1 MRGKQLLTTLAV
13 SAILF
18 AGCGLRNGD
27 TAITVNGNVIT
38 KGDVDQAINLQIKN
52 SPFTKMGVDIKS
64 SNNDFLYLLTKDRV
78 VNELIIKTLINE
90 ECEKR
95 EITVSKDEFELALD
109 DLISKIGSKE
119 RFNEFLKQKNIT
131 KDQFNKDFEQELK
144 IKKLAMQLD
153 KAPVTEADAKK
164 FYKENIK
171 KFKYPEKVRA
181 SHILIST
188 NPYEI
193 EQQIRANKANKK
205 LTDDQIKGKVE
216 EELAARKARAEE
228 LLKKVQIDKSVFA
241 QFAQDN
247 SDDSSA
253 KQGGD
258 LGFFA
263 AVEMVPEFSSASF
276 ATKPGNI
283 YPKVVQSKFGY
294 HIIYVTDRMAAGQYP
309 FEAVQYEITNFLQA
323 QKEVKAIDNLI
334 ESMKKNAEIV
344 YVDKSY
350 DPDGI
355 KKDLQKEMNAGDKLV
370 VPPPAQPQEKDKK

>member
-1 MRGKQLLTTLAV
+1 MRGKHILTTLAL
-13 SAILF
+13 SAVLF
-18 AGCGLRNGD
+18 AGCGLKNGE
-27 TAITVNGNVIT
+27 TAITVNGAAIT
-38 KGDVDQAINLQIKN
+38 RGDVEQAIETQIKN

-78 VNELIIKTLINE
+78 VNELIIKSLINE
-90 ECEKR
+90 ECKKR
-95 EITVSKDEFELALD
+95 DITISKDEFALAME

-119 RFNEFLKQKNIT
+119 RFNEFLKQKGIS
-131 KDQFNKDFEQELK
+131 KDQFNKDFEQELR

-171 KFKYPEKVRA
+171 KFQYPDKVRA

-193 EQQIRANKANKK
+193 EQKIRADKANKK

-216 EELAARKARAEE
+216 EELAARKVRAEE
-228 LLKKVQIDKSVFA
+228 LLKKVQIDKTVFSK
-241 QFAQDN
+241 FAQDN

-309 FEAVQYEITNFLQA
+309 FEAVQYEISNFLQA
-323 QKEVKAIDNLI
+323 QKEVKAIDSLI
-334 ESMKKNAEIV
+334 ESLKKNAQIV

-350 DPDGI
+350 DPQGI
-355 KKDLQKEMNAGDKLV
+355 KEGIQKELNA
-370 VPPPAQPQEKDKK
+370 PEPPAEPQK

>member
-1 MRGKQLLTTLAV
+1 MRGKKILLTLAA
-13 SAILF
+13 SAVLF
-18 AGCGLRNGD
+18 AGCGLKD
-27 TAITVNGNVIT
+27 AETAITVNGNSIT
-38 KGDVDQAINLQIKN
+38 KGDVDNAINAQIKN
-52 SPFTKMGVDIKS
+52 SPFTKMGVVIKS

-78 VNELIIKTLINE
+78 VNELIIKALVNE
-90 ECEKR
+90 ECQKR
-95 EITVSKDEFELALD
+95 DITISKDELALAMD
-109 DLISKIGSKE
+109 DLMSKIGSKE
-119 RFNEFLKQKNIT
+119 RFNEFLKQKGIS
-131 KDQFNKDFEQELK
+131 KEQFNKDFEQELK

-153 KAPVTEADAKK
+153 KTPVTDADAKK

-171 KFKYPEKVRA
+171 RFKYPEKVRA

-193 EQQIRANKANKK
+193 EQKIRADKASKK

-216 EELAARKARAEE
+216 EELATRKVKAEE
-228 LLKKVQIDKSVFA
+228 LLKKVQIDKTVFA
-241 QFAQDN
+241 EFAKDN

-276 ATKPGNI
+276 ATKPGSI

-309 FEAVQYEITNFLQA
+309 FEAVQYEIKNFLQA
-323 QKEVKAIDNLI
+323 QKEVKAIDSLI
-334 ESMKKNAEIV
+334 ESLKKNAEIV

-355 KKDLQKEMNAGDKLV
+355 KKDIQKEMNANDKV
-370 VPPPAQPQEKDKK
+370 VIPPPETTENK

>member
-1 MRGKQLLTTLAV
+1 MRGKKILTTLAI
-13 SAILF
+13 SAVLF
-18 AGCGLRNGD
+18 AGCGLKNGE
-27 TAITVNGNVIT
+27 TAITVNGAAISR
-38 KGDVDQAINLQIKN
+38 GDIDKAINTQIKN

-78 VNELIIKTLINE
+78 VNELIIKSLLNE
-90 ECEKR
+90 ECKKR
-95 EITVSKDEFELALD
+95 DITISKDEFALAME

-119 RFNEFLKQKNIT
+119 RFNEFLKQKGIS
-131 KDQFNKDFEQELK
+131 KEQFNKDFEQELK

-171 KFKYPEKVRA
+171 KFQYPDKVRA

-193 EQQIRANKANKK
+193 EQKIRADKANKK

-216 EELAARKARAEE
+216 EELAARKVRAEE
-228 LLKKVQIDKSVFA
+228 LLKKVQIDKTVFA
-241 QFAQDN
+241 KFAQDN

-323 QKEVKAIDNLI
+323 QKEVKAIDSLI
-334 ESMKKNAEIV
+334 ESLKKNAQIV

-350 DPDGI
+350 DPEGI
-355 KKDLQKEMNAGDKLV
+355 KEGIQKELNAP
-370 VPPPAQPQEKDKK
+370 VPAEPQQKESKK

>member
-1 MRGKQLLTTLAV
+1 MRGKKILTTLAISV
-13 SAILF
+13 ILF
-18 AGCGLRNGD
+18 AGCGLKNGE
-27 TAITVNGNVIT
+27 TAITVNGVPIT
-38 KGDVDQAINLQIKN
+38 RGAIDEAINMQIKN
-52 SPFTKMGVDIKS
+52 SPFTKMGVDIKN

-78 VNELIIKTLINE
+78 VNELIIKSLLNE
-90 ECEKR
+90 ECKKR
-95 EITVSKDEFELALD
+95 DITVSEDEFALAME

-119 RFNEFLKQKNIT
+119 RFNEFLKQKNIS
-131 KDQFNKDFEQELK
+131 KDQFNKDFKQELL

-153 KAPVTEADAKK
+153 KTPVTEADARK

-171 KFKYPEKVRA
+171 KFQYPDKVRA

-193 EQQIRANKANKK
+193 EKAIRADKANRK
-205 LTDDQIKGKVE
+205 LSDVQIKGKVE
-216 EELAARKARAEE
+216 EELAARKVRAED
-228 LLKKVQIDKSVFA
+228 LLKKVQMDKTVFA
-241 QFAQDN
+241 KFAKDN

-253 KQGGD
+253 QQGGD

-263 AVEMVPEFSSASF
+263 AFEMVPEFSSASF

-283 YPKVVQSKFGY
+283 YPKVVQTKFGY

-323 QKEVKAIDNLI
+323 QKEVKAIDSLI
-334 ESMKKNAEIV
+334 ESLKKNAKIE

-355 KKDLQKEMNAGDKLV
+355 KQDIQKEMNSNEPLV
-370 VPPPAQPQEKDKK
+370 PQQETDKK

>member
-1 MRGKQLLTTLAV
+1 MRGKKILTTLAV

-18 AGCGLRNGD
+18 AGCGLKNGE
-27 TAITVNGNVIT
+27 TAITVNGVPIT
-38 KGDVDQAINLQIKN
+38 RGAIDEAINMQIKN
-52 SPFTKMGVDIKS
+52 SPFTKMGVDIKN

-78 VNELIIKTLINE
+78 VNELIIKSLLNE
-90 ECEKR
+90 ECKKR
-95 EITVSKDEFELALD
+95 DITISDDELALAME
-109 DLISKIGSKE
+109 DLISKIGSQE
-119 RFNEFLKQKNIT
+119 RFNEFLKQKNIS
-131 KDQFNKDFEQELK
+131 KDQFNKDFKQELL

-171 KFKYPEKVRA
+171 KFQYPDKVRA

-193 EQQIRANKANKK
+193 EKAIRADKANRK
-205 LTDDQIKGKVE
+205 LSDVQIKGKVE
-216 EELAARKARAEE
+216 EELAARKVRAED
-228 LLKKVQIDKSVFA
+228 LLKKVQIDKTVFA
-241 QFAQDN
+241 KFAKDN

-253 KQGGD
+253 QQGGD

-263 AVEMVPEFSSASF
+263 AFEMVPEFSSASF

-283 YPKVVQSKFGY
+283 YPKVVQTKFGY

-323 QKEVKAIDNLI
+323 QKEVKAIDSLI
-334 ESMKKNAEIV
+334 ESLKKNAKIE

-355 KKDLQKEMNAGDKLV
+355 KQDIQKEMNSNEPLGAT
-370 VPPPAQPQEKDKK
+370 PEKQIKNK

>member
-1 MRGKQLLTTLAV
+1 MRGKKILTTLAV

-18 AGCGLRNGD
+18 AGCGLKNGE
-27 TAITVNGNVIT
+27 TAITVNGVPIT
-38 KGDVDQAINLQIKN
+38 RGAIDEAINMQIKN
-52 SPFTKMGVDIKS
+52 SPFTKMGVDIKN

-78 VNELIIKTLINE
+78 VNELIIKSLLNE
-90 ECEKR
+90 ECKKR
-95 EITVSKDEFELALD
+95 DITISDDELALAME
-109 DLISKIGSKE
+109 DLISKIGSQE
-119 RFNEFLKQKNIT
+119 RFNEFLKQKNIS
-131 KDQFNKDFEQELK
+131 KDQFNKDFKQELL

-153 KAPVTEADAKK
+153 KAPVTEADARK

-171 KFKYPEKVRA
+171 KFQYPDKVRA

-193 EQQIRANKANKK
+193 EKAIRADKANRR
-205 LTDDQIKGKVE
+205 LSDVQIKGKVE
-216 EELAARKARAEE
+216 EELAARKVRAED
-228 LLKKVQIDKSVFA
+228 LLKKVQIDKTVFA
-241 QFAQDN
+241 KFAKDN

-253 KQGGD
+253 QHGGD

-263 AVEMVPEFSSASF
+263 AFEMVPEFSSASF
-276 ATKPGNI
+276 ATKPGTI
-283 YPKVVQSKFGY
+283 YPKVVQTKFGY

-323 QKEVKAIDNLI
+323 QKEVKAIDSLI
-334 ESMKKNAEIV
+334 ESLKKNAKIE

-355 KKDLQKEMNAGDKLV
+355 KQDIQKEMNSNEPLGAT
-370 VPPPAQPQEKDKK
+370 PEKTDKK

>member
-1 MRGKQLLTTLAV
+1 MRGKQILTTLAI
-13 SAILF
+13 SAVLF
-18 AGCGLRNGD
+18 AGCGLRDGE
-27 TAITVNGNVIT
+27 TAITVNGVAIT
-38 KGDVDQAINLQIKN
+38 RGDVDRAVETQIKN

-78 VNELIIKTLINE
+78 VNELIIKSLINE
-90 ECEKR
+90 ECKKR
-95 EITVSKDEFELALD
+95 DITISKDEFALATE

-119 RFNEFLKQKNIT
+119 RFNEFLKQKNIS
-131 KDQFNKDFEQELK
+131 KEQFNKDFEQELK

-171 KFKYPEKVRA
+171 KFQYPDKVRA
-181 SHILIST
+181 SHILLST

-193 EQQIRANKANKK
+193 EREIRANKANKN
-205 LTDDQIKGKVE
+205 LSDDQIKGKVE
-216 EELAARKARAEE
+216 EELAARKVKAED
-228 LLKKVQIDKSVFA
+228 LLKKVQIDKTVFSK
-241 QFAQDN
+241 FAQDY
-247 SDDSSA
+247 SDDSTA

-263 AVEMVPEFSSASF
+263 AIEMVPEFSSASF

-309 FEAVQYEITNFLQA
+309 FEAVQFEITNFLQA
-323 QKEVKAIDNLI
+323 QKEVKAIDSLI
-334 ESMKKNAEIV
+334 ESLKKNAQIV

-355 KKDLQKEMNAGDKLV
+355 KQDIQKEMNSNEPLV
-370 VPPPAQPQEKDKK
+370 QEEDKK

>member
-1 MRGKQLLTTLAV
+1 MRGKQLLTALAM

-18 AGCGLRNGD
+18 TGCSLKNGE
-27 TAITVNGNVIT
+27 TAITVNGAAIT
-38 KGDVDQAINLQIKN
+38 RGDIEQAIDTQIKN

-78 VNELIIKTLINE
+78 VNELIIKSLINE
-90 ECEKR
+90 ECKKR
-95 EITVSKDEFELALD
+95 DITISKDEFALAME

-119 RFNEFLKQKNIT
+119 RFNEFLKQKGIS
-131 KDQFNKDFEQELK
+131 KDQFNKDFEQELR

-153 KAPVTEADAKK
+153 KEPVTEADAKK

-171 KFKYPEKVRA
+171 KFQYPDKVRA

-193 EQQIRANKANKK
+193 EQAIRSDKANRK
-205 LTDDQIKGKVE
+205 LTDTQIKGKVE
-216 EELAARKARAEE
+216 EELAKRKIKAEE
-228 LLKKVQIDKSVFA
+228 LLKKVQIDKSIFA
-241 QFAQDN
+241 TLAREN
-247 SDDSSA
+247 SDDSTA
-253 KQGGD
+253 EQGGD

-263 AVEMVPEFSSASF
+263 AIEMVPEFSSASF
-276 ATKPGNI
+276 ATKPGSI

-323 QKEVKAIDNLI
+323 QKEVNAIDNLI
-334 ESMKKNAEIV
+334 EALKKNAKIV
-344 YVDKSY
+344 YVDNSY
-350 DPDGI
+350 DPDRIKEGI
-355 KKDLQKEMNAGDKLV
+355 QKEINSNEPLV
-370 VPPPAQPQEKDKK
+370 QPQDKDKK

>member
-1 MRGKQLLTTLAV
+1 MRGKKILTTLAV

-18 AGCGLRNGD
+18 AGCGLKNGE
-27 TAITVNGNVIT
+27 TAITVNGVPIT
-38 KGDVDQAINLQIKN
+38 RGAIDEAINMQIKN
-52 SPFTKMGVDIKS
+52 SPFTKMGVDIKN

-78 VNELIIKTLINE
+78 VNELIIKSLLNE
-90 ECEKR
+90 ECKKR
-95 EITVSKDEFELALD
+95 DITISDDELALAME
-109 DLISKIGSKE
+109 DLISKIGSQE
-119 RFNEFLKQKNIT
+119 RFNEFLKQKNIS
-131 KDQFNKDFEQELK
+131 KDQFNKDFKQELL

-171 KFKYPEKVRA
+171 KFQYPDKVRA

-193 EQQIRANKANKK
+193 EKAIRADKANRK
-205 LTDDQIKGKVE
+205 LSDVQIKGKVE
-216 EELAARKARAEE
+216 EELAARKVRAEE
-228 LLKKVQIDKSVFA
+228 LLKKVQIDKTVFA
-241 QFAQDN
+241 KFAKDN

-253 KQGGD
+253 QQGGD

-263 AVEMVPEFSSASF
+263 AFEMVPEFSSASF

-283 YPKVVQSKFGY
+283 YPKVVQTKFGY

-323 QKEVKAIDNLI
+323 QKEVKAIDSLI
-334 ESMKKNAEIV
+334 ESLKKNAKIE

-355 KKDLQKEMNAGDKLV
+355 KQDIQKEMNSNEPLGAT
-370 VPPPAQPQEKDKK
+370 PEKTDKK

>member
-1 MRGKQLLTTLAV
+1 MRGKKILTTLAV

-18 AGCGLRNGD
+18 AGCGLKNGE
-27 TAITVNGNVIT
+27 TAITVNGVPIT
-38 KGDVDQAINLQIKN
+38 RGAIDEAINMQIKN
-52 SPFTKMGVDIKS
+52 SPFTKMGVDIKN

-78 VNELIIKTLINE
+78 VNELIIKSLLNE
-90 ECEKR
+90 ECKKR
-95 EITVSKDEFELALD
+95 DITISDDELALAME
-109 DLISKIGSKE
+109 DLISKIGSQE
-119 RFNEFLKQKNIT
+119 RFNEFLKQKNIS
-131 KDQFNKDFEQELK
+131 KDQFNKDFKQELL

-153 KAPVTEADAKK
+153 KAPVTEADARK

-171 KFKYPEKVRA
+171 KFQYPDKVRA

-193 EQQIRANKANKK
+193 EKAIRADKANRK
-205 LTDDQIKGKVE
+205 LSDVQIKGKVE
-216 EELAARKARAEE
+216 EELAARKVRAED
-228 LLKKVQIDKSVFA
+228 LLKKVQIDKTVFA
-241 QFAQDN
+241 KFAKDN

-253 KQGGD
+253 QQGGD

-263 AVEMVPEFSSASF
+263 AFEMVPEFSSASF

-283 YPKVVQSKFGY
+283 YPKVVQTKFGY

-323 QKEVKAIDNLI
+323 QKEVKAIDSLI
-334 ESMKKNAEIV
+334 ESLKKNAKIE

-355 KKDLQKEMNAGDKLV
+355 KQDIQKEMNSNEPLGAT
-370 VPPPAQPQEKDKK
+370 PEKQIKNK

>member
-1 MRGKQLLTTLAV
+1 MRGKKILTTLAV

-18 AGCGLRNGD
+18 AGCGLKNGE
-27 TAITVNGNVIT
+27 TAITVNGVPIT
-38 KGDVDQAINLQIKN
+38 RGAIDEAINMQIKN
-52 SPFTKMGVDIKS
+52 SPFTKMGVDIKN

-78 VNELIIKTLINE
+78 VNELIIKSLLNE
-90 ECEKR
+90 ECKKR
-95 EITVSKDEFELALD
+95 DITISDDELALAME
-109 DLISKIGSKE
+109 DLISKIGSQE
-119 RFNEFLKQKNIT
+119 RFNEFLKQKNIS
-131 KDQFNKDFEQELK
+131 KDQFNKDFKQELL

-153 KAPVTEADAKK
+153 KAPVTEADARK

-171 KFKYPEKVRA
+171 KFQYPDKVRA

-193 EQQIRANKANKK
+193 EKAIRADKANRK
-205 LTDDQIKGKVE
+205 LSDVQIKGKVE
-216 EELAARKARAEE
+216 EELAARKVRAEE
-228 LLKKVQIDKSVFA
+228 LLKKVQIDKTVFA
-241 QFAQDN
+241 KFAKDN

-253 KQGGD
+253 QQGGD

-263 AVEMVPEFSSASF
+263 AFEMVPEFSSASF

-283 YPKVVQSKFGY
+283 YPKVVQTKFGY

-323 QKEVKAIDNLI
+323 QKEVKAIDSLI
-334 ESMKKNAEIV
+334 ESLKKNAKIE

-355 KKDLQKEMNAGDKLV
+355 KQDIQKEMNSNEPLGAT
-370 VPPPAQPQEKDKK
+370 PAKTDKK

>member
-1 MRGKQLLTTLAV
+1 MRGKKILTTLAI
-13 SAILF
+13 SAVLF
-18 AGCGLRNGD
+18 AGCGLKDGE
-27 TAITVNGNVIT
+27 TAITVNGVAIT
-38 KGDVDQAINLQIKN
+38 HGDVEQAINRQIKN

-78 VNELIIKTLINE
+78 VNELIIKSLINE
-90 ECEKR
+90 ECKKR
-95 EITVSKDEFELALD
+95 DITISKDEFALAME

-119 RFNEFLKQKNIT
+119 RFNEFLKQKNIS
-131 KDQFNKDFEQELK
+131 KEQFNKDFEQELK

-164 FYKENIK
+164 FYKDNIK
-171 KFKYPEKVRA
+171 KFQYPDKVRA

-193 EQQIRANKANKK
+193 EQAIRADKANKK

-216 EELAARKARAEE
+216 EELAARKVRAEE
-228 LLKKVQIDKSVFA
+228 LLKKVQIDKTVFA
-241 QFAQDN
+241 KFAKDN

-253 KQGGD
+253 SQGGD

-323 QKEVKAIDNLI
+323 QKEVKAIDSLI
-334 ESMKKNAEIV
+334 ESLKKNAEIV

-355 KKDLQKEMNAGDKLV
+355 KQDIQKEMNSNEPLLPK
-370 VPPPAQPQEKDKK
+370 EENKK

>member
-1 MRGKQLLTTLAV
+1 MRGKKILTTLAV

-18 AGCGLRNGD
+18 AGCGLKNGE
-27 TAITVNGNVIT
+27 TAITVNGVPIT
-38 KGDVDQAINLQIKN
+38 RGAIDEAINMQIKN
-52 SPFTKMGVDIKS
+52 SPFTKMGVDIKN

-78 VNELIIKTLINE
+78 VNELIIKSLLNE
-90 ECEKR
+90 ECKKR
-95 EITVSKDEFELALD
+95 DITISDDELALAME
-109 DLISKIGSKE
+109 DLISKIGSQE
-119 RFNEFLKQKNIT
+119 RFNEFLKQKNIS
-131 KDQFNKDFEQELK
+131 KDQFNKDFKQELL

-153 KAPVTEADAKK
+153 KAPVTEADARK

-171 KFKYPEKVRA
+171 KFQYPDKVRA

-193 EQQIRANKANKK
+193 EKAIRADKANRK
-205 LTDDQIKGKVE
+205 LSDVQIKGKVE
-216 EELAARKARAEE
+216 EELAARKVRAED
-228 LLKKVQIDKSVFA
+228 LLKKVQIDKTVFA
-241 QFAQDN
+241 KFAKDN

-253 KQGGD
+253 QQGGD

-263 AVEMVPEFSSASF
+263 AFEMVPEFSSASF

-283 YPKVVQSKFGY
+283 YPKVVQTKFGY

-323 QKEVKAIDNLI
+323 QKEVKAIDSLI
-334 ESMKKNAEIV
+334 ESLKKNAKIE

-355 KKDLQKEMNAGDKLV
+355 KQDIQKEMNSNEPL
-370 VPPPAQPQEKDKK
+370 VPPQETDKK

>member
-1 MRGKQLLTTLAV
+1 MRGKQILTTLAV
-13 SAILF
+13 SAFLF
-18 AGCGLRNGD
+18 AGCGIKDGQ
-27 TAITVNGNVIT
+27 TAITVNGANIT
-38 KGDVDQAINLQIKN
+38 RGDIDRAIDVQIKN
-52 SPFTKMGVDIKS
+52 SPFTRMGVDIKS

-78 VNELIIKTLINE
+78 VNELIIKSLINE
-90 ECEKR
+90 ECKKR
-95 EITVSKDEFELALD
+95 DITISKDEFALATE

-119 RFNEFLKQKNIT
+119 RFNEFLKQKDIS

-153 KAPVTEADAKK
+153 KTEVTDADAKK
-164 FYKENIK
+164 FYKENVK
-171 KFKYPEKVRA
+171 KFQYPDKVRA

-193 EQQIRANKANKK
+193 ERALRADKANRK

-216 EELAARKARAEE
+216 EELAKRKVKADD
-228 LLKKVQIDKSVFA
+228 LLKKVLIDKTVFA
-241 QFAQDN
+241 KFAQEN
-247 SDDSSA
+247 SDDSTA
-253 KQGGD
+253 QQGGD

-309 FEAVQYEITNFLQA
+309 FEAVQFEIKNFLEA

-334 ESMKKNAEIV
+334 EALKKNAQIV

-350 DPDGI
+350 DPEGI
-355 KKDLQKEMNAGDKLV
+355 KQDIQKEMNAEE
-370 VPPPAQPQEKDKK
+370 PPLTQTQQK

>member
-1 MRGKQLLTTLAV
+1 MRGKKILTTLAV

-18 AGCGLRNGD
+18 AGCGLKNGE
-27 TAITVNGNVIT
+27 TAITVNGVPIT
-38 KGDVDQAINLQIKN
+38 RGAIDEAINMQIKN
-52 SPFTKMGVDIKS
+52 SPFTKMGVDIKN

-78 VNELIIKTLINE
+78 VNELIIKSLLNE
-90 ECEKR
+90 ECKKR
-95 EITVSKDEFELALD
+95 DITISDDELALAME
-109 DLISKIGSKE
+109 DLISKIGSQE
-119 RFNEFLKQKNIT
+119 RFNEFLKQKNIS
-131 KDQFNKDFEQELK
+131 KDQFNKDFKQELL

-153 KAPVTEADAKK
+153 KAPVTEADARK

-171 KFKYPEKVRA
+171 KFQYPDKVRA

-193 EQQIRANKANKK
+193 EKAIRADKANRK
-205 LTDDQIKGKVE
+205 LSDVQIKGKVE
-216 EELAARKARAEE
+216 EELAARKVRAEE
-228 LLKKVQIDKSVFA
+228 LLKKVQIDKTVFA
-241 QFAQDN
+241 KFAKDN

-253 KQGGD
+253 QQGGD

-263 AVEMVPEFSSASF
+263 AFEMVPEFSSASF

-283 YPKVVQSKFGY
+283 YPKVVQTKFGY

-323 QKEVKAIDNLI
+323 QKEVKAIDSLI
-334 ESMKKNAEIV
+334 ESLKKNAKIE

-355 KKDLQKEMNAGDKLV
+355 KQDIQKEMNSNETLGET
-370 VPPPAQPQEKDKK
+370 PEKQIKNK